1 MVRMTSKE
9 ALEKKIEKAQ
19 EKVIRTKAAYDAA
32 VDELQVLLDKQT
44 AMQADMVMR
53 AIAKSNKTIDEILR
67 FIDDGKQDEEPVKEQ
82 KATRVRRSRR
92 S

>member
-1 MVRMTSKE
+1 MTSKE

-82 KATRVRRSRR
+82 KATRVRRRRR